1 MHRVVRNEAPSRLI
15 VKDTRWKQIVISS
28 PDSEHEWDK
37 FSKTKLK
44 KDTIKKLEEMYQS
57 CCCYCEAKL
66 GDVSYPEIEHF
77 KPKSKSEYKH
87 LCYDYS
93 NLHYCCRKCN
103 LAKSSD
109 YNESM
114 INPSEDEPTNHMVYE
129 KYIAKALNGRGQMMI
144 DMIELNSRKELE
156 NTRIDYFNQFENL
169 FSASVNCVMM
179 IKKRNLTEHE
189 IRFITIFLDRV
200 FSGSKHGNP
209 FCSMIKQN
217 FYSRAQMIKRTLVQ
231 EGYLLQGEQYE

>member
-15 VKDTRWKQIVISS
+15 VKDTQWKQRVIDS
-28 PDSEHEWDK
+28 PDSEHGWDK
-37 FSKTKLK
+37 FTKTKLK
-44 KDTIKKLEEMYQS
+44 KDTLRKLEEMYQG

-103 LAKSSD
+103 LKKSDD

-114 INPSEDEPTNHMVYE
+114 LNPSEDEPTSHLVYE
-129 KYIAKALNGRGQMMI
+129 KYVAKALDGRGQIMI
-144 DMIELNSRKELE
+144 DTIELNSRKELE
-156 NTRIDYFNQFENL
+156 NTRIVYFNHFENL

-179 IKKRNLTEHE
+179 IKERNLTEQE
-189 IRFITIFLDRV
+189 IGFITIFLDSV
-200 FSGSKHGNP
+200 FSGSKYGHP

-217 FYSRAQMIKRTLVQ
+217 FYDRAQMIKRTLIQ
-231 EGYLLQGEQYE
+231 KGYLLQGEQYE